1 MFEQEP
7 AIKALDAVFWSKTI
21 SMTNILEVMPAKD
34 RNEWNEQLR
43 THSTP
48 EYEPATVRETMTALL
63 SQREKF
69 FAQKVDGIF
78 RALSGSHV
86 TNQPQ
91 GFSKRMIIS
100 RAISC
105 YGTTNHDVT
114 NYIHDLR
121 CVIAKFM
128 GRDEPLSNL
137 TYKEIDRM
145 NHRTKFGVWHSFDG
159 GAFRVK
165 LFKVGT
171 AHMEVH
177 PDMAWRLNQVLAWLH
192 PMAIPPASRAKPA
205 KPRKDYP
212 LQQNLLSF
220 KVIHELQKGRFNRDT
235 KSLSFFLDGL
245 KIDQETSLVLQYLG
259 GVPGGAFDWK
269 FDYEVSDALNEITRT
284 GTVPEAKSHQ
294 FYPTKEKLA
303 ALAVDLAEIGDTDQ
317 VVEPSAG
324 LGALAAF
331 LPPDRT
337 TCIEISP
344 LHCKVLEGKGFA
356 TICADFLSWAPAQ
369 KVDRICMNPPYGD
382 GRGREHVKHAVSI
395 LRESGR
401 LVAILPA
408 GLRNKTLVEG
418 WSHTWSEVY
427 SDEFDGTGVSVALL
441 TLKK

>member
-1 MFEQEP
+1 M
-7 AIKALDAVFWSKTI
+7 
-21 SMTNILEVMPAKD
+21 
-34 RNEWNEQLR
+34 
-43 THSTP
+43 
-48 EYEPATVRETMTALL
+48 
-63 SQREKF
+63 F

-220 KVIHELQKGRFNRDT
+220 KVIHELQKGAIQPGYQKPVVLPGRPQDRSGDQPSSAIFGRRSGWRF
-235 KSLSFFLDGL
+235 
-245 KIDQETSLVLQYLG
+245 
-259 GVPGGAFDWK
+259 
-269 FDYEVSDALNEITRT
+269 
-284 GTVPEAKSHQ
+284 
-294 FYPTKEKLA
+294 
-303 ALAVDLAEIGDTDQ
+303 
-317 VVEPSAG
+317 
-324 LGALAAF
+324 
-331 LPPDRT
+331 
-337 TCIEISP
+337 
-344 LHCKVLEGKGFA
+344 
-356 TICADFLSWAPAQ
+356 
-369 KVDRICMNPPYGD
+369 
-382 GRGREHVKHAVSI
+382 
-395 LRESGR
+395 
-401 LVAILPA
+401 
-408 GLRNKTLVEG
+408 
-418 WSHTWSEVY
+418 
-427 SDEFDGTGVSVALL
+427 
-441 TLKK
+441 